1 MYDTATTVVEVQMW
15 LFVESDKKENVV
27 YVVLKTGSYKVEVFD
42 RQQNRYVQ
50 SISGLGMH
58 VDVKDPQDK
67 TLLSR
72 VRHIHVNFS
81 SFFV

>member
-1 MYDTATTVVEVQMW
+1 
-15 LFVESDKKENVV
+15 V

-50 SISGLGMH
+50 SVSGLGMH
-58 VDVKDPQDK
+58 VDVKDPHDK

-72 VRHIHVNFS
+72 VRHIQC
-81 SFFV
+81 